1 MNINKAPIKKH
12 GWVIKYFIISADI
25 LWTNF
30 NALNNP
36 LIGFLTPEDG
46 NDMLSRKVCK
56 KLPILAPL

>member
-1 MNINKAPIKKH
+1 MNINKAYTYKH

-36 LIGFLTPEDG
+36 LTGFLTLEDG
-46 NDMLSRKVCK
+46 NDV
-56 KLPILAPL
+56 P